1 MNHHPLMRALWRPR
15 LMRALEWVAA
25 EIAANPDRAPTLIEE
40 KGEWT
45 YRGVLIRGKADRIDR
60 LPDGTL
66 AVVDYKT
73 GQPPSGKQVEKGYA
87 LQLGTTGLMVR
98 HGAFG
103 DLQGEPVSFEY
114 WSLAKSPRSE
124 TGFGY
129 VTTPILSGSKRTGIP
144 LGDFLPEAQ
153 RYLND
158 ALDRWILGDE
168 PFTARLNPDAPA
180 YATYDQ
186 LMRLDEWLGR
196 DK

>member
-1 MNHHPLMRALWRPR
+1 MREPSQRPEPKS
-15 LMRALEWVAA
+15 ACTVPPTPIDEITAA
-25 EIAANPDRAPTLIEE
+25 ESPATGSLSTGAFQTLDA
-40 KGEWT
+40 G
-45 YRGVLIRGKADRIDR
+45 
-60 LPDGTL
+60 
-66 AVVDYKT
+66 KT
-73 GQPPSGKQVEKGYA
+73 GQPPSGKQVEEGYA

-114 WSLAKSPRSE
+114 WSLAKSPKSE

-153 RYLND
+153 RYLDD

-196 DK
+196 GA